1 MSGSDSGRDLEL
13 LRQIAQN
20 DRKAIALLYQRH
32 HLRLYRYLLRFVKNE
47 AVAEELVN
55 ETFLIVWQSAGS
67 FEGRSQVS
75 SWIISIGRN
84 KAISL
89 LRKRSDAELDDD
101 YASGLEDDS
110 DTPEV
115 SALKQDK
122 AAVMRACIDKLSDE
136 HREVID
142 LVYYQEKAIKE
153 IAIILDV
160 PENTVKTR
168 AFHARKKL
176 SDLLRKS
183 GIDRGWP

>member
-1 MSGSDSGRDLEL
+1 MSGSENARDLVL
-13 LRQIAQN
+13 LQQIAGN

-47 AVAEELVN
+47 AIAEELVN
-55 ETFLIVWQSAGS
+55 ETFLDVWRSAGK

-89 LRKRSDAELDDD
+89 LRKRSDAELDDE
-101 YASGLEDDS
+101 YASNLADDS

-115 SALKQDK
+115 TALKTDK
-122 AAVMRACIDKLSDE
+122 AAAMRVCIDKLSTE

-153 IAIILDV
+153 IAVILTV

-168 AFHARKKL
+168 VFHARKKL
-176 SDLLRKS
+176 SELLSKS

>member
-1 MSGSDSGRDLEL
+1 MSGPDEHRDLAL
-13 LRQIAQN
+13 LRLVAGH

-32 HLRLYRYLLRFVKNE
+32 HLRLYRYLLRFVKSE

-55 ETFLIVWQSAGS
+55 ETFMDVWRSADK

-89 LRKRSDAELDDD
+89 LRKRSEAELDEA

-115 SALKQDK
+115 TTLKQDK
-122 AAVMRACIDKLSDE
+122 AAAMRACIDKLGDE

-142 LVYYQEKAIKE
+142 LVYYQEKSIKE
-153 IAIILDV
+153 IAFILSV

-176 SDLLRKS
+176 SDLLAKS

>member
-1 MSGSDSGRDLEL
+1 MSGSESARDLEL
-13 LRQIAQN
+13 LRKVADN
-20 DRKAIALLYQRH
+20 DRNAIALLYQRH
-32 HLRLYRYLLRFVKNE
+32 HLRLYRYLLRFVKSD

-55 ETFLIVWQSAGS
+55 ETFLEVWRAAGR

-115 SALKQDK
+115 TTLKQDK
-122 AAVMRACIDKLSDE
+122 AAALRDCINRLGQQ

-142 LVYYQEKAIKE
+142 LVYYQEKPIKE
-153 IAIILDV
+153 IAAILEV

-168 AFHARKKL
+168 VFHARKKL
-176 SDLLRKS
+176 SELMSKA

>member
-1 MSGSDSGRDLEL
+1 MSGSENARDLEL
-13 LRQIAQN
+13 LAQVAGT

-55 ETFLIVWQSAGS
+55 ETFIDVWRAAGK

-89 LRKRSDAELDDD
+89 LRKRADAELDDD
-101 YASGLEDDS
+101 YAARMEDEG

-115 SALKQDK
+115 ATLKHDK
-122 AAVMRACIDKLSDE
+122 AAAMRACINKLSDE

-153 IAIILDV
+153 IAVILEV

-168 AFHARKKL
+168 VFHARKKL
-176 SDLLRKS
+176 SELLTKS

>member
-1 MSGSDSGRDLEL
+1 MSGSDNARDLEL
-13 LRQIAQN
+13 LRQIASN

-32 HLRLYRYLLRFVKNE
+32 HLRLYRYLLRFVKSE

-55 ETFLIVWQSAGS
+55 ETFIDVWRAAGK

-89 LRKRSDAELDDD
+89 LRKKSDAELDDD
-101 YASGLEDDS
+101 YATSLEDDS

-115 SALKQDK
+115 TTLKQDK
-122 AAVMRACIDKLSDE
+122 AVLMRICINKLSDE
-136 HREVID
+136 HREAID

-153 IAIILDV
+153 IAVILSV

-168 AFHARKKL
+168 VFHARKKL
-176 SDLLRKS
+176 SELLSKS